1 MNIKYAI
8 VKNEMPASSTEAKY
22 LGQAIPNGVRNR
34 TQMTALAL
42 KNEHFAEATFGAV
55 IDAVISLTQE
65 LCAEGRDVDW
75 GPVKFLAKMHGSLPY
90 EDSAFTDG
98 TASLTLDADATNAT
112 RDTLATLDPVK
123 VSAAEF
129 AQSIKVSNIMDV
141 ATEQFGTVVG
151 ATEFYVLG
159 NGITLD
165 GEGEYVKAYDKKTG
179 VLAGTAQVISV
190 SKGQRAKCKFNPQLA
205 GGDYILEIATKGLI
219 GETTPRV
226 FRKAV
231 TAIAVPEPTP
241 IDQTPDGKVKVY
253 SATDD
258 GQSETFTYGHTWLV
272 NGAGMFVGLEENG
285 WRIQDVKAVANESH
299 EPELSW
305 TTSADGKT
313 LTLTKNGSAMPVPAG
328 SYPSAKIKVTLAK
341 DAAGSE
347 TYALQIPIN
356 LVVPE

>member
-1 MNIKYAI
+1 MDIRIYL
-8 VKNEMPASSTEAKY
+8 VKNTTETAASAPYTWRV
-22 LGQAIPNGVRNR
+22 IPNGVANLNDVVAGILERISSSEER
-34 TQMTALAL
+34 VRMALAEAQKVAL
-42 KNEHFAEATFGAV
+42 KHVLAGETVDFGGIRLKAQ
-55 IDAVISLTQE
+55 I
-65 LCAEGRDVDW
+65 
-75 GPVKFLAKMHGSLPY
+75 PGSSPY
-90 EDSAFTDG
+90 EDSPFDPATD
-98 TASLTLDADATNAT
+98 AVNVCAYIDDEL
-112 RDTLATLDPVK
+112 RDTFDGISPVK

-159 NGITLD
+159 NGITID

-328 SYPSAKIKVTLAK
+328 SYPGAKIKVTLAK